1 MIGKKKRIAKKELQ
15 EDKLVA
21 TFYKSQGFIE
31 ENKQKLLLVLGA
43 IALVIL
49 AIVWYANKK
58 SEDNLIA
65 SSQLSQILSIY
76 EQGQYQKA
84 IDGEPG
90 TQLVGLKNIVDN
102 YGSTE
107 QGELAKIYL
116 AQSYYFLGD
125 YENSLEYFSDYSG
138 DSKLHKSSA
147 LAGEAACYEQMDEFD
162 KAANLYKKAADTYKL
177 EAQTAEFLLNAG
189 INFLKSG
196 NNSEAKRVLE
206 SIKNDYNTTPAA
218 RELDKYLP
226 QLL

>member
-1 MIGKKKRIAKKELQ
+1 MIGKKKKITKKELQ

-31 ENKQKLLLVLGA
+31 ENKQKLLLGLGA

-65 SSQLSQILSIY
+65 SSQLSQILPIY

-116 AQSYYFLGD
+116 AHSYYFLGD
-125 YENSLEYFSDYSG
+125 YENALEYFTDYSG
-138 DSKLHKSSA
+138 NSKLHKSSA
-147 LAGEAACYEQMDEFD
+147 FAGEAACYEQMNEFD
-162 KAANLYKKAADTYKL
+162 KAASLYKKAADTYKL
-177 EAQTAEFLLNAG
+177 EAQTADFLLNAG
-189 INFLKSG
+189 INYIKSG

-226 QLL
+226 KLL